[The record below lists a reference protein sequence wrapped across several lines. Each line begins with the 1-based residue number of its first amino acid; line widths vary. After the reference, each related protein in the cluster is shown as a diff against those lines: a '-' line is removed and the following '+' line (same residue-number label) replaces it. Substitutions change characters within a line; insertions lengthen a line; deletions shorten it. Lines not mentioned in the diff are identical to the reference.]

1 MAENDGPSMSEVRTA
16 REIADKIS
24 WRDPEALISG
34 AVVAIFAGGYA
45 AAYIWGAPEGSEQ
58 AIGQLQGAAISGLS
72 AVIAYWLGSSRGSR
86 RNADRADRAI
96 DVAKAA
102 TEEGKK

>member
-1 MAENDGPSMSEVRTA
+1 VVVSENRTA

-34 AVVAIFAGGYA
+34 AVVMIFAVGYI
-45 AAYIWGAPEGSEQ
+45 AAYFVDAPPGSEQ

-86 RNADRADRAI
+86 RNADRAE
-96 DVAKAA
+96 KAVDA
-102 TEEGKK
+102 LAAESKK

>member
-1 MAENDGPSMSEVRTA
+1 MMTEVRTA

-34 AVVAIFAGGYA
+34 AVVFIFAGGYV
-45 AAYIWGAPEGSEQ
+45 AAYVFGAPPGSEQ

-86 RNADRADRAI
+86 RNADRADRAV
-96 DVAKAA
+96 DLAQQAS
-102 TEEGKK
+102 EDKK

>member
-1 MAENDGPSMSEVRTA
+1 MTQDHRTA
-16 REIADKIS
+16 AQIADRVS

-34 AVVAIFAGGYA
+34 AVVLIFAVGYV
-45 AAYIWGAPEGSEQ
+45 AAYFVDAPPGSEQ

-86 RNADRADRAI
+86 RNADRADRATE
-96 DVAKAA
+96 AA
-102 TEEGKK
+102 AALASEEKK

>member
-1 MAENDGPSMSEVRTA
+1 MTDDTQA
-16 REIADKIS
+16 RDKVS

-34 AVVAIFAGGYA
+34 AVVMIFAVGYI
-45 AAYIWGAPEGSEQ
+45 AAYFVDAPPGSEQ

-86 RNADRADRAI
+86 RNADRAEKATDALAE
-96 DVAKAA
+96 AK
-102 TEEGKK
+102 K

>member
-1 MAENDGPSMSEVRTA
+1 MTDVRSA

-34 AVVAIFAGGYA
+34 AVVMIFAIGYV
-45 AAYIWGAPEGSEQ
+45 AAYFVDAPPGSEQ

-86 RNADRADRAI
+86 RNAERADRVVDMAQ
-96 DVAKAA
+96 AA
-102 TEEGKK
+102 AVDKK

>member
-1 MAENDGPSMSEVRTA
+1 VTDDTQA
-16 REIADKIS
+16 RDKVS

-34 AVVAIFAGGYA
+34 AVVMIFAVGYI
-45 AAYIWGAPEGSEQ
+45 AAYFVDAPPGSEQ

-86 RNADRADRAI
+86 RNADRAEKATDALAE
-96 DVAKAA
+96 AK
-102 TEEGKK
+102 K

>member
-1 MAENDGPSMSEVRTA
+1 MTEPAHRTA
-16 REIADKIS
+16 AQIADRIS

-34 AVVAIFAGGYA
+34 AVVAIFAVGYV
-45 AAYIWGAPEGSEQ
+45 AAYAVDAPPGSEQ

-86 RNADRADRAI
+86 RNADRADRAAE
-96 DVAKAA
+96 VAAA
-102 TEEGKK
+102 ALEEKK

>member
-1 MAENDGPSMSEVRTA
+1 MTEPTPT
-16 REIADKIS
+16 ADKVS

-34 AVVAIFAGGYA
+34 AVVSIFAIGYV
-45 AAYIWGAPEGSEQ
+45 AAYFVDAPPGSEQ

-102 TEEGKK
+102 TEKPNE

>member
-1 MAENDGPSMSEVRTA
+1 MTDHRTA

-24 WRDPEALISG
+24 WRDPEALLSG
-34 AVVAIFAGGYA
+34 IIALLWAVGFFLTYLVEPAK
-45 AAYIWGAPEGSEQ
+45 GSEQ
-58 AIGQLQGAAISGLS
+58 AIGQMQGVLNAALTG
-72 AVIAYWLGSSRGSR
+72 VVAYWIGSSRGSR

-102 TEEGKK
+102 TEETKK

>member
-1 MAENDGPSMSEVRTA
+1 MTDTRTA

-34 AVVAIFAGGYA
+34 AVVAIFAIGYV
-45 AAYIWGAPEGSEQ
+45 AAYIVDAPPGSEQ

-102 TEEGKK
+102 SEDKK

>member
-1 MAENDGPSMSEVRTA
+1 MSDTRTA

-34 AVVAIFAGGYA
+34 AVVSIFAIGYV
-45 AAYIWGAPEGSEQ
+45 AAYLVPVQPGSEQ

-86 RNADRADRAI
+86 RNADRAEKAVDALTE
-96 DVAKAA
+96 AK
-102 TEEGKK
+102 K

>member
-1 MAENDGPSMSEVRTA
+1 MTDHRTA
-16 REIADKIS
+16 SQIADRIS

-34 AVVAIFAGGYA
+34 AVVFIFAVGYV
-45 AAYIWGAPEGSEQ
+45 AAYIVDAPPGSEQ

-102 TEEGKK
+102 TEDGKK

>member
-1 MAENDGPSMSEVRTA
+1 MTDDTQTR
-16 REIADKIS
+16 DKIS

-34 AVVAIFAGGYA
+34 AVVMIFAVGYI
-45 AAYIWGAPEGSEQ
+45 AAYFVDAPPGSEQ

-86 RNADRADRAI
+86 RNADRAE
-96 DVAKAA
+96 KAVDA
-102 TEEGKK
+102 LTESKK